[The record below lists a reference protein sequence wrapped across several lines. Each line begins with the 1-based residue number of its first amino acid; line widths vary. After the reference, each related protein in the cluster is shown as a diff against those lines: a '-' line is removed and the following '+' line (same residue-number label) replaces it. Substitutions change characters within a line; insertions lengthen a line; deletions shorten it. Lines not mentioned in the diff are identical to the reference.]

1 MCPMDGLTR
10 GGGTTVEAFAQADGV
25 RVSMRV
31 PFAASSVSLV
41 RQDLRNW
48 MRERNSS
55 TERIDD
61 ARVVISELVANAVRH
76 ARPLADGS
84 LLVSWALLD
93 GGLEISVTDGG
104 SPTTPHTVDAPVS
117 ATSGRGMAIVQTLVS
132 DWWLEHAPS
141 RSTVHTRLPL
151 R

>member
-1 MCPMDGLTR
+1 
-10 GGGTTVEAFAQADGV
+10 
-25 RVSMRV
+25 MRV

-48 MRERNSS
+48 LKERNSS

-84 LLVSWALLD
+84 LVVSWSLD
-93 GGLEISVTDGG
+93 DRGLVISVTDGG
-104 SPTTPHTVDAPVS
+104 SATSPHTVDAPVS
-117 ATSGRGMAIVQTLVS
+117 ATSGRGMSIVATLVS

-141 RSTVHTRLPL
+141 RTTVHTLLPL
-151 R
+151 K